1 VLKAD
6 QSHLNAEQVIS
17 PVVEQKYKPIAER
30 YVILLAFLVGLI
42 LALAAPGIEQW
53 YVSWFVFSA
62 VLILTVTA
70 KEPWQAALRGL
81 AVGFTYH
88 LVYLSW
94 FLTFRPVFCQG
105 TFSVCPQAITAMFW
119 VMTSY
124 FEGLLIGVGL
134 CLIRAVPL
142 TGGWLP
148 QQHRGRW
155 RLPSFIVVPT
165 LWFLVDRMCN
175 TTQMLGFPWA
185 SLQYGQYKQ
194 LVVLQATS
202 LIGGTGLAAWI
213 VLVNLNLAVFL
224 AKLPIVCRL
233 FASAGNTQ
241 TVNAL
246 TFTSKRAMWANTAV
260 TVILSLALLA
270 FGQYRL
276 DQEQVLLPSKPKV
289 MVGAIQV
296 GRTHTVHRVHPTTEF
311 ATYFELA
318 EKLPTNCVCIWPEWA
333 LPLNYSLDKDLLALT
348 AKKASKRAQ
357 SWVLGLF
364 DKDSLGR
371 RFNSVCAIEEDGAV
385 LPEAYHKR
393 YLVPVGEYTPDWI
406 RYSPVGVLLY
416 GPNKQYSDSSSGE
429 KPMAFEL
436 KRARVAPLV
445 CFECAYPKICA
456 QAVLA
461 GGELLTDSSDNS
473 WFCRSILSD
482 QMVAFSVMRATENH
496 RSFVFATALGPSAI
510 IDSSGHVLRLGQRE
524 EPQAI
529 SCEVPVERDITPFTR
544 WCF

>member
-1 VLKAD
+1 MLRAEET
-6 QSHLNAEQVIS
+6 HLSAEQVDS
-17 PVVEQKYKPIAER
+17 PVAEQKYKPIAER
-30 YVILLAFLVGLI
+30 YVILLALLLGLI
-42 LALAAPGIEQW
+42 LALAAPGLEQW

-62 VLILTVTA
+62 VLVLTVTA

-142 TGGWLP
+142 TAGWLP
-148 QQHRGRW
+148 QQYQGRW
-155 RLPSFIVVPT
+155 RLPSFIVVPI

-185 SLQYGQYKQ
+185 PLQYGQYKQ

-241 TVNAL
+241 AVNAL
-246 TFTSKRAMWANTAV
+246 TFTSKRALWANTAV
-260 TVILSLALLA
+260 TVIFSLAMLA
-270 FGQYRL
+270 FGQHRL
-276 DQEQVLLPSKPKV
+276 NQEQALLPSKPKV

-296 GRTHTVHRVHPTTEF
+296 GRTYTVHRVHPAVMF
-311 ATYFELA
+311 AKYFELA
-318 EKLPTNCVCIWPEWA
+318 ASLPTKSVCIWPEWA
-333 LPLNYSLDKDLLALT
+333 VPLNYSLDRDALALT
-348 AKKASKRAQ
+348 AKRASARSQ
-357 SWVLGLF
+357 SWILGLF
-364 DKDSLGR
+364 DQDSLGR
-371 RFNSVCAIEEDGAV
+371 KFNSVCAIEEDGAV
-385 LPEAYHKR
+385 LPEPYHKR
-393 YLVPVGEYTPDWI
+393 YLVPVGEFTPDWI
-406 RYSPVGVLLY
+406 RNSPVGVLLY
-416 GPNKQYSDSSSGE
+416 GPGKKYNDSSSGE
-429 KPMAFEL
+429 KPVVFEL
-436 KRARVAPLV
+436 KRVRVSPLV

-482 QMVAFSVMRATENH
+482 QMVAFCAMRAAENH

-510 IDSSGHVLRLGQRE
+510 IDSSGRILRMAKRE

-529 SCEVPVERDITPFTR
+529 RCEVPIERDLTPYTR

>member
-42 LALAAPGIEQW
+42 LALAAPGLEQW
-53 YVSWFVFSA
+53 YVSWLVFSA

-276 DQEQVLLPSKPKV
+276 NQEQAQLPSKPKV
-289 MVGAIQV
+289 MVAAIQAGISDTAHKV
-296 GRTHTVHRVHPTTEF
+296 PALIVFQKYFDQVYKVPTG
-311 ATYFELA
+311 
-318 EKLPTNCVCIWPEWA
+318 CICIWPEWA
-333 LPLNYSLDKDLLALT
+333 LPIDFSHHGGLLDLVARRA
-348 AKKASKRAQ
+348 AKCQ
-357 SWVLGLF
+357 QNWVLGCF
-364 DKDSLGR
+364 DTDNVGR
-371 RFNSVCAIEEDGAV
+371 KFNSVCAVSQDGKS
-385 LPEAYHKR
+385 LPGAYHKR

-406 RYSPVGVLLY
+406 RISPVGSLLY
-416 GPNKQYSDSSSGE
+416 GPGKEYHDTSSGE
-429 KPMAFEL
+429 EAKVFDL
-436 KRARVAPLV
+436 KGARVSPLV
-445 CFECAYPKICA
+445 CFECAYPRVCS

-461 GGELLTDSSDNS
+461 GGQLLTDASDNS

-482 QMVAFSVMRATENH
+482 QMVAFCVMRAAENH
-496 RSFVFATALGPSAI
+496 RSFVFSTALGPSAI
-510 IDSSGHVLRLGQRE
+510 IDSSGHVLLRAPCE
-524 EPQAI
+524 EAAAI
-529 SCEVPVERDITPFTR
+529 SCLVPVEHDFTLFTR